1 MKKYKFS
8 YILIS
13 LLLLSLILSGCSSDS
28 SLQFFN
34 VRGTI
39 TTESLNKPIEGA
51 LVSVGTKTDSTNSD
65 GNYIIENIQEGTYTW
80 KVESQK
86 YNNLIEDIN
95 VDGNLII
102 DGKLKLDTVNAVITG
117 TVKVYNS
124 SEEYSLQSMTTSN
137 NIIKSN
143 NQTYQTSSSEFKDNQ
158 IIVNFKDD
166 ISLDNIN
173 KFVIDNNLMKIKKL
187 NLKDNNIYLY
197 QLSDEKSVLETVEV
211 FNKNEFITWAEPN
224 YIMKLSAKPNDS
236 LYDQQWANRKVNL
249 EPGWDIITSWDNM
262 NNGNTIKVAVIDSG
276 IIPNHED
283 LFANIEPTEG
293 KDYIDDDSNPID
305 ESTDYS
311 HGTHVSGII
320 GAVSNNNTGIA
331 GVNSNV
337 EIVPIRVFDTN
348 GSPQTTTDIAEAI
361 NYAVEKNVDI
371 INMSFGGTQSFTMH
385 EPIINAYNKGIILI
399 AAAGNDGNDVFY
411 PAKFPE
417 TIAVGAT
424 DINNNITSYSNTG
437 FELDLVAPG
446 GTSINGILS
455 TNLNETNKMY
465 AQMYGTSMAT
475 PYVSGVASLLLS
487 NGVSPS
493 QIRYRLTSTA
503 VDLGPL
509 GKDSTYGYGLVDA
522 YGALINKRL
531 KRPYVFAATKE
542 NGSINIQSEFI
553 RVNDDN
559 TYKLEEISEDNV
571 IIVAWRDVDGDKN
584 ISPGDYYGEYNTGSE
599 INIIENTL
607 FNNIDIEMYYIPQND
622 STNIEVMNMTKIQ
635 RQ

>member
-8 YILIS
+8 YLLIS
-13 LLLLSLILSGCSSDS
+13 FLLLTLLLSGCSSDS
-28 SLQFFN
+28 SFQSFN
-34 VRGTI
+34 VTGTI

-51 LVSVGTKTDSTNSD
+51 LVSVGYKTDYTNSE
-65 GNYIIENIQEGTYTW
+65 GVYLIENIKKGTYTW
-80 KVESQK
+80 KVESQE
-86 YNNLIEDIN
+86 YNNLIEDITIDDN
-95 VDGNLII
+95 LIVDGQ
-102 DGKLKLDTVNAVITG
+102 LKLDTVNAVITG

-124 SEEYSLQSMTTSN
+124 SEEYSLQSMSTSSN
-137 NIIKSN
+137 DVIKSDN
-143 NQTYQTSSSEFKDNQ
+143 ITYQTSTPEFKDNQ
-158 IIVNFKDD
+158 IIVNFKDEVVA
-166 ISLDNIN
+166 DNIN
-173 KFVIDNNLMKIKKL
+173 KFVNDNNLTKLKKL

-197 QLSDEKSVLETVEV
+197 QLPNHKSVLEAVEL
-211 FNKNEFITWAEPN
+211 FNKNEFITWSEPN
-224 YIMKLSAKPNDS
+224 YIMKLSAKPNDP
-236 LYDQQWANRKVNL
+236 LYKDQWGNRKVNL
-249 EPGWDIITSWDNM
+249 EPGWDIIKD
-262 NNGNTIKVAVIDSG
+262 GRTIKVAVIDSG

-283 LFANIEPTEG
+283 LSANIELTEG
-293 KDYIDDDSNPID
+293 KDFIDDDSEPID

-320 GAVSNNNTGIA
+320 GAVSNNDIGIA

-337 EIVPIRVFDTN
+337 EIIPIRIFDTD
-348 GSPQTTTDIAEAI
+348 GYTQTATDIAEAI
-361 NYAVEKNVDI
+361 NYAAEKNVDI
-371 INMSFGGTQSFTMH
+371 INMSFGGSQSLTMH
-385 EPIINAYNKGIILI
+385 EPIKNAYNEDIILI
-399 AAAGNDGNDVFY
+399 AAAGNDGSDVFY

-417 TIAVGAT
+417 TIAIGAT

-455 TNLNETNKMY
+455 TNLNETNNMY
-465 AQMYGTSMAT
+465 IQMYGTSMST

-487 NGVSPS
+487 NRVSPS
-493 QIRYRLTSTA
+493 QIRDRLTSTA
-503 VDLGPL
+503 VDLGPS

-522 YGALINKRL
+522 YGALLNKKL

-571 IIVAWRDVDGDKN
+571 IIIAWRDVDEDKN
-584 ISPGDYYGEYNTGSE
+584 ISPGDYYGEYNSGSE

-607 FNNIDIEMYYIPQND
+607 FNNIDIDMYYIPQND
-622 STNIEVMNMTKIQ
+622 STNIEVMNMTRIE